1 MSIVRYPLGVEVEK
15 RSRFL
20 FLYITKIGKSIRICK
35 SDKSDESDKSDKSDG
50 PTELLMPHRHA
61 AISEPYGAV
70 HLGEVHRRTWL
81 PLSDPWDG
89 IVSLLDRLLVK
100 KWGRGSTSERCPAGR
115 AVSSDKSDKS
125 DEPDKSDKSD
135 GSDGSDK
142 SDGSD
147 GSESSPPHPQITGG
161 SVLASGNNCVNL

>member
-35 SDKSDESDKSDKSDG
+35 SDKSDESDKSDG

-61 AISEPYGAV
+61 ASSEPYGAK

-115 AVSSDKSDKS
+115 AVSSDKSD
-125 DEPDKSDKSD
+125 
-135 GSDGSDK
+135 G

>member
-35 SDKSDESDKSDKSDG
+35 SDKSDESDKSD
-50 PTELLMPHRHA
+50 
-61 AISEPYGAV
+61 
-70 HLGEVHRRTWL
+70 
-81 PLSDPWDG
+81 
-89 IVSLLDRLLVK
+89 
-100 KWGRGSTSERCPAGR
+100 
-115 AVSSDKSDKS
+115 
-125 DEPDKSDKSD
+125 
-135 GSDGSDK
+135 
-142 SDGSD
+142 GSD